1 VGTIGIPSWTAAK
14 LVGHNGL
21 AMWLLRIIFLPRNP
35 PIYRWECQLSIATE
49 LTSTWVF

>member
-35 PIYRWECQLSIATE
+35 PIYRWECQCLASSVQSQPVA
-49 LTSTWVF
+49 